1 MELLIFI
8 LIGISACI
16 SLPATWGILRISKR
30 YGLVDSKAVEGQI
43 KEESRRIPNTGG
55 IAIALGILIPMI
67 IAIIGISLFDPNS
80 YPAFLAPLQEHIS
93 GLKSVMPLGWTLV
106 GCLLGLHLLGLLDD
120 RRPMGPWGKLAI
132 MLIPGIIFA
141 AFFDTRLMTMLDSYV
156 GGRWLSI
163 LITVFW
169 FTLIT
174 NAMNFIDNMD
184 GLSSGIAIIA
194 GGSLL
199 AAAILNEQW
208 FVAAIL
214 ALLIGSCFGFWVFNF
229 PPAKIFMGDSGSLI
243 IGMLLAFL
251 TVRTTYLPISETSS
265 NASNWY
271 AVLMPVVVLAIP
283 LYDFFSVTSI
293 RIMQGKSPFVGDL
306 QHFSHRIRD
315 RGLSGRCTILVIYCL
330 TIATAISGLLLA
342 RANQWQAALLGIQVV
357 LLLAAI
363 ALFEYRSPNSPQRD
377 GV

>member
-1 MELLIFI
+1 LI
-8 LIGISACI
+8 
-16 SLPATWGILRISKR
+16 
-30 YGLVDSKAVEGQI
+30 DSKAVEGQI
-43 KEESRRIPNTGG
+43 KEECRRIPNTGG
-55 IAIALGILIPMI
+55 IAIALGILLPMLV
-67 IAIIGISLFDPNS
+67 AIILITLFDPDS
-80 YPAFLAPLQEHIS
+80 YPAFLAPLQEHVS
-93 GLKSVMPLGWTLV
+93 GLKSVLPLGWSLV

-132 MLIPGIIFA
+132 MLVPGIIFA
-141 AFFDTRLMTMLDSYV
+141 VFFDTRLMTMLDSYV

-194 GGSLL
+194 GASLL
-199 AAAILNEQW
+199 AAAMLNEQW

-214 ALLIGSCFGFWVFNF
+214 ALLIGSCFGFLVFNF

-251 TVRTTYLPISETSS
+251 TVRTTYLPVSETTT

-283 LYDFFSVTSI
+283 LYDFFSVTTI

-315 RGLSGRCTILVIYCL
+315 RGLSGRCTILVIYSL
-330 TIATAISGLLLA
+330 TIATAIAGLLLA
-342 RANQWQAALLGIQVV
+342 RATQWQAALLGTQVIA
-357 LLLAAI
+357 LLAAI
-363 ALFEYRSPNSPQRD
+363 ALFEYRSPKSSKSA
-377 GV
+377 GE